1 MTKKKKE
8 DSLHRRSQASMTTAN
23 TFKMRKFSGVGSR
36 YKDSKNAFKR
46 PMSAMESQ
54 PINKDTLAAFDSMH
68 VPMNEVG
75 KVKAAIPD
83 ENYNTSNR
91 A

>member
-1 MTKKKKE
+1 MK
-8 DSLHRRSQASMTTAN
+8 TAN

-36 YKDSKNAFKR
+36 YKDTKNAFKR

-54 PINKDTLAAFDSMH
+54 PINKDTLAAFDS
-68 VPMNEVG
+68 VNLPLNEVG

-83 ENYNTSNR
+83 ENYNTSNG